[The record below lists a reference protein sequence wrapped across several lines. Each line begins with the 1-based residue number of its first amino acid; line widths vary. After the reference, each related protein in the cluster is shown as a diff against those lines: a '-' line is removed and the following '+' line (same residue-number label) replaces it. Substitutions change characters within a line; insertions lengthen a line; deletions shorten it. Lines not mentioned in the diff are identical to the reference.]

1 MGICNILRPLY
12 TRMKIA
18 GQSTCVPYIRGGCQN
33 KRPDKRRIVIADCY
47 RALFATCPTC
57 ASKGMTAFVPGA
69 VRPPSPH
76 FMFVFPKTATGTAL
90 YYLACMGR
98 VELRCSNCLP
108 VLNEPRPTAAAV
120 VGYLEGT
127 NFRGRTKPLVEIVG
141 GRVVPKPGADD
152 ELTALAAK
160 HSPMYGSHC

>member
-1 MGICNILRPLY
+1 
-12 TRMKIA
+12 MKITRKPKPA
-18 GQSTCVPYIRGGCQN
+18 GLKLYGQSTSWRRGVCQV
-33 KRPDKRRIVIADCY
+33 VIADCY

-98 VELRCSNCLP
+98 VELCCPDCRSEFVRP
-108 VLNEPRPTAAAV
+108 VRREPRPIAAAI

-127 NFRGRTKPLVEIVG
+127 NFRGRTNPLVEIVD
-141 GRVVPKPGADD
+141 GRVVPIAGPDV
-152 ELTALAAK
+152 ELKLDALAAK
-160 HSPMYGSHC
+160 HSPMYGIRGL